1 METGNNYI
9 IEYKAMVCLLFF
21 TQTCRKLIDTMK
33 KRLFALFT
41 FLLFALGGWFLVQ
54 TEDETNSRYRPFKY
68 GLDLQGGVHLGYKA
82 DVSDIAEED
91 IAGAMISLKETIERR
106 VNLFGVSEP
115 LVQTETSLGS
125 SDANKHRL
133 IVELPGVTD
142 LNQAIEAIGA
152 TPILEFRLLDR
163 DVQNAFFKKFEGLT
177 DDELIPEEEVV
188 TFTENLYVST
198 GLTGALLDR
207 ALVQFLPPNN
217 QPAIS
222 LRFNSEG
229 KDLFKQITEEN
240 TGEILAI
247 FLDGILLTQP
257 VIQQVITNGEA
268 QITGQFSVEEA
279 QTLVRDLNFGALP
292 VPVELIETQ
301 VVGPTLGKE
310 IIEKG
315 VFALLIGLGAICLFL
330 IFWYRVWGVVAT
342 IALSMYVL
350 MMLLL
355 FKFLPVTITAS
366 GIAGLILSL
375 GMAVDANILIFERV
389 KEELAGG
396 ANPRNAIKAG
406 TDRAWSSIRDG
417 NLSSLISAVILFY
430 FSGASIV
437 KGFALVFALGVLV
450 SMFTAIVVTKTLAL
464 GVVPEKKNLLFGTGF
479 KK

>member
-1 METGNNYI
+1 
-9 IEYKAMVCLLFF
+9 
-21 TQTCRKLIDTMK
+21 MK

-41 FLLFALGGWFLVQ
+41 FLLFTLGGWFLIQ
-54 TEDETNSRYRPFKY
+54 TEDETNEDLYRPFRY

-91 IAGAMISLKETIERR
+91 IAGAMVSLKETIERR

-125 SDANKHRL
+125 SEENKHRL

-142 LNQAIEAIGA
+142 LNQAIEGIGA
-152 TPILEFRLLDR
+152 TPVLEFKLLDR
-163 DVQNAFFKKFEGLT
+163 EVQSAFFEKYGELEE
-177 DDELIPEEEVV
+177 DEEIPEEEILA
-188 TFTENLYVST
+188 FTENLYAST

-222 LRFNSEG
+222 LRFNGEG
-229 KDLFKQITEEN
+229 KDLFKKITEEN

-247 FLDGILLTQP
+247 FLDGTLLTQP

-268 QITGQFSVEEA
+268 QITGRFSVEEA

-292 VPVELIETQ
+292 VPIELIETQ
-301 VVGPTLGKE
+301 VVGPTLGQE

-315 VFALLIGLGAICLFL
+315 AFALLIGLGAICIFL
-330 IFWYRVWGVVAT
+330 IFWYRVWGLVAT
-342 IALSMYVL
+342 VALASYVL

-375 GMAVDANILIFERV
+375 GMAVDANVLIFERV

-406 TDRAWSSIRDG
+406 TERAWSSIRDG

-464 GVVPEKKNLLFGTGF
+464 GIVPEKKNLLFGTGL

>member
-1 METGNNYI
+1 
-9 IEYKAMVCLLFF
+9 
-21 TQTCRKLIDTMK
+21 MK
-33 KRLFALFT
+33 KRLFALFI
-41 FLLFALGGWFLVQ
+41 FLLFILGGWFLVQ
-54 TEDETNSRYRPFKY
+54 TENEDKTVQYRPFKY

-82 DVSDIAEED
+82 DVSALAEED
-91 IAGAMISLKETIERR
+91 INGAMTSLKETIERR

-115 LVQTETSLGS
+115 LVQTETSLGAS
-125 SDANKHRL
+125 EESKHRL

-142 LNQAIEAIGA
+142 LNEAIEGIGA
-152 TPILEFRLLDR
+152 TPVLEFKLLDR
-163 DVQNAFFKKFEGLT
+163 DVQTTFFEKYGELEEGV
-177 DDELIPEEEVV
+177 ELSEEEVLE
-188 TFTENLYVST
+188 FSDNLYRTT

-222 LRFNSEG
+222 LRFNGEG
-229 KDLFKQITEEN
+229 KDLFKEITENN

-247 FLDGILLTQP
+247 FLDGALLTQP
-257 VIQQVITNGEA
+257 VIQQAITNGEA

-292 VPVELIETQ
+292 VPIELIETQ

-315 VFALLIGLGAICLFL
+315 VFALLIGLAGICIFL
-330 IFWYRVWGVVAT
+330 IIWYRAWGVIAT
-342 IALSMYVL
+342 IALSIYVL
-350 MMLLL
+350 IMLLL

-396 ANPRNAIKAG
+396 ANPRNAVIAG

-417 NLSSLISAVILFY
+417 NISSLISAVILFY
-430 FSGASIV
+430 FSGASLV

-464 GVVPEKKNLLFGTGF
+464 GVVPEKKNLLFGMGF